1 MCGITGILNING
13 EPVSISILKKM
24 TEIISH
30 RGPDAEGF
38 WVDSYIGFGHRRL
51 SIIDIS
57 SLGNQPM
64 QTEDGRY
71 IITYNGEIYNY
82 VNLRV
87 ELESKGYNFFSKTDT
102 EVVLK
107 SYAEWGNECVRK
119 FNGMFA
125 FAIWDKKKKCLF
137 IGRDRY
143 GIKPLYYY
151 NKNDVFVFASEIKSI
166 LKHPKYEFNVSLE
179 ALNEYF
185 SFQNIFTDLTLFKD
199 VKLLPPS
206 TCITIKY
213 ERKLNIEFSKY
224 WDYNFKD
231 DNSLSEQDCIKEV
244 KRLFEQAVERQLQ
257 SDVEIGS
264 YLSGGLD
271 SGSITCIAAKN
282 FNNLKTFSCG
292 FDLSSASGLELAFDE
307 RERAEYLSNL
317 FKTEQYEIV
326 LKAGDMERVMSKLI
340 WHLEDLR
347 VGQSY
352 PNYYVARLAS
362 KFVKVVLSG
371 AGGDELFAGYPWR
384 YYRAVINN
392 DSDQYIDKYY
402 SYWQRLINDNDKNEF
417 FVSGIFSD
425 SVKHNTKIIF
435 QHVFNGLDLNLDT
448 PGDYVNRSLYFEIKT
463 FLHGLL
469 VVEDKLSMAHSLET
483 RVPFL
488 DNDLVDFAMKI
499 PVKYKLKNLTK
510 IIKLN
515 ENDLTSKEY
524 KYSKENSAGKNVL
537 RKVLS
542 NYVPK
547 IYIDNSKQGFSAPDA
562 SWFKGESIEYIMKL
576 LFNKKALIYDFIQ
589 PKMAQRLLNEHFSGR
604 KNNRLLIWSL
614 VCFEWWLKMFA
625 IKNNK

>member
-1 MCGITGILNING
+1 MCGITGIFNING
-13 EPVSISILKKM
+13 EPISMSLLKKM
-24 TEIISH
+24 TDVISH

-38 WVDSYIGFGHRRL
+38 WVNSYVGFGHRRL
-51 SIIDIS
+51 SIIDTS

-71 IITYNGEIYNY
+71 IITYNGELFNF
-82 VNLRV
+82 VNLKV
-87 ELESKGYNFFSKTDT
+87 ELKSKGYNFISRSDT

-107 SYAEWGNECVRK
+107 SYAEWGKDCVRK

-125 FAIWDKKKKCLF
+125 FAIWDKKEKTLF
-137 IGRDRY
+137 IARDRY

-151 NKNDVFVFASEIKSI
+151 GGNNVFLFASEIKSI
-166 LKHPKYEFNVSLE
+166 LKHPSYKFNVSLE
-179 ALNEYF
+179 ALDEYF
-185 SFQNIFTDLTLFKD
+185 SFQNIFSDLTLFRG
-199 VKLLPPS
+199 VKILPPAS
-206 TCITIKY
+206 TITINYNKK
-213 ERKLNIEFSKY
+213 EEVKINKY
-224 WDYNFKD
+224 WDYDFSD
-231 DNSLSEQDCIKEV
+231 DNSLTEEDCKKEV

-282 FNNLKTFSCG
+282 FVNLKTFTCG

-317 FKTEQYEIV
+317 YKTEQYEIV
-326 LKAGDMERVMSKLI
+326 LKAGDMERVMSELV

-352 PNYYVARLAS
+352 PNYYVSRLAS

-384 YYRAVINN
+384 YYRAVRNTDTEN
-392 DSDQYIDKYY
+392 YIDKYY
-402 SYWQRLINDNDKNEF
+402 NYWQRLVNDNEKSEF
-417 FVSGIFSD
+417 FTPEINS
-425 SVKHNTKIIF
+425 KLKNHNTRDIFKSVINERNVKI
-435 QHVFNGLDLNLDT
+435 DT
-448 PGDYVNRSLYFEIKT
+448 PEDYVNRSLYFEIKT

-488 DNDLVDFAMKI
+488 DNDLVDFAMRI
-499 PVKYKLKNLTK
+499 PVKYKLKN
-510 IIKLN
+510 ISEIVRLN
-515 ENDLTSKEY
+515 ENDLQK
-524 KYSKENSAGKNVL
+524 KGFKFYSENSDGKNIL

-542 NYVPK
+542 DYVPK
-547 IYIDNSKQGFSAPDA
+547 MYTGNVKQGFSAPDA
-562 SWFKGESIEYIMKL
+562 SWFKGESTAYITKL
-576 LFNKKALIYDFIQ
+576 LFNKKASIYDYIQ
-589 PKMAQRLLNEHFSGR
+589 PKTAQKLMNEHFEGR
-604 KNNRLLIWSL
+604 INHRLFIWSL
-614 VCFEWWLKMFA
+614 LCFEYW
-625 IKNNK
+625 NKIFN